1 MYIGSNAQFTKESTM
16 ATLLCRECGNEI
28 QIDDNGI
35 SNHLDDGF
43 IDHEQ
48 DADHVAIA
56 DESE

>member
-1 MYIGSNAQFTKESTM
+1 M